1 MTTDTQNHQA
11 IRGLLENAV
20 QQVLS
25 TQKQVAAIESRL
37 QEIKSQIDL
46 SLEAIDP
53 VLQQWE
59 TGDRDVE
66 KVRNDAAA
74 TFDEIFDHVSR
85 IVNDAREQ
93 MLNPR
98 SDGAGSQ
105 DVSPNATEAAAE
117 VIAEAMGETVPDE
130 PTPVEPTPVEPTPVE
145 STPVETLSAET
156 LTGSQ
161 VGQRATESL
170 NEMIATI
177 DETHTETKAETDM
190 SQEQEPVS
198 ETEPE
203 TEPETETE
211 TPEVVS
217 RERETTEVEV
227 QSVAKEV
234 PKGPG
239 SMDSLSELLAKAK
252 AASSET
258 GSPAADFPSLDDEE
272 EDAQTVSELLKTTTG
287 SFATQ

>member
-11 IRGLLENAV
+11 IRGLLENAL

-25 TQKQVAAIESRL
+25 TQQQVTAIESQL

-53 VLQQWE
+53 VLKQCE
-59 TGDRDVE
+59 TGSHHAE
-66 KVRNDAAA
+66 KVRNVVAA
-74 TFDEIFDHVSR
+74 TLGEMFEHVSR

-98 SDGAGSQ
+98 SDESDFQ
-105 DVSPNATEAAAE
+105 DVSPDVTKVSTEVLTEAE
-117 VIAEAMGETVPDE
+117 EALAETVPDE
-130 PTPVEPTPVEPTPVE
+130 PTPVE
-145 STPVETLSAET
+145 T
-156 LTGSQ
+156 LTGPQ

-177 DETHTETKAETDM
+177 DESKVATNTETGK
-190 SQEQEPVS
+190 SQEEEDVS
-198 ETEPE
+198 EPE
-203 TEPETETE
+203 TEPEIEQLPETVVSE
-211 TPEVVS
+211 PTLPEVNVTS
-217 RERETTEVEV
+217 AEK
-227 QSVAKEV
+227 AV

-239 SMDSLSELLAKAK
+239 STDSLSELLAKSK

-258 GSPAADFPSLDDEE
+258 GTPATDLTPLDDEE
-272 EDAQTVSELLKTTTG
+272 EDAQTVSELLKTTSG
-287 SFATQ
+287 SFVTQ